1 MKKALAATLTLAAL
15 FAFASCSK
23 EPTKINVNDYFKY
36 DLSGITGQGVVTY
49 SIDAE
54 GLLED
59 NEEALDGCTEKKIT
73 NALQG
78 AWDKEAEIANGDEIK
93 FKWDLDTDVIEKK
106 YNVIFEAEDVKVTVD
121 NLEKLPEFNPFD
133 YLSITFTG
141 TAPDGMMTVDDTL
154 SKAPVSGLRFNYDK
168 DSKFKNGDVVK
179 VTVTAGSND
188 LTEYCKEKGYTIVAD
203 TKEFKVEGLDEYVTT
218 KADLTDDMIKELSK
232 QAEDKYYSSIGN
244 WEEEAT
250 LDSVEY
256 FGYYFVTLKDG
267 VESGYG
273 HYNNNYL
280 YIILQPKA
288 TNPNETFT
296 YFYYVRFQ
304 DIVKKADGTNEIYDI
319 YATAVPEGSYFFG
332 LSGEA
337 FLSEGGEDGDD
348 YCYEGYRSTADLY
361 NAVLRPMSEYYIV
374 DKSFDADVEG
384 TSTAPAT
391 PDTEATEATEEG
403 ETTEETE
410 ATEETE
416 ETEAEETEETEATEE
431 AA

>member
-106 YNVIFEAEDVKVTVD
+106 YNVIFEAEDVKVTVKD
-121 NLEKLPEFNPFD
+121 LEALPELDPFQ
-133 YLSITFTG
+133 YLNVTFTG
-141 TAPDGMMTVDDTL
+141 TAPQGVMNVENTL
-154 SKAPVSGLRFNYDK
+154 SSAPISGLRFNFDK
-168 DSKFKNGDVVK
+168 ENNFKNGDVVT

-188 LTEYCKEKGYTIVAD
+188 ATEYCKERGYTLVSD
-203 TKEFKVEGLDEYVTT
+203 KKEFKVEGLDEYVTT

-232 QAEDKYYSSIGN
+232 QAEDKFLSSIGD
-244 WEEEAT
+244 WEAT

-267 VESGYG
+267 VEAGYG

-280 YIILQPKA
+280 YIILQPKS
-288 TNPNETFT
+288 TNPNETLT

-337 FLSEGGEDGDD
+337 FLSEGEDEN
-348 YCYEGYRSTADLY
+348 YCYEGYRNTADLY
-361 NAVLRPMSEYYIV
+361 NAVLRPLSEYYIV

-384 TSTAPAT
+384 TSTAPSAAV
-391 PDTEATEATEEG
+391 DTEATEATEEG